1 MTYHLIK
8 FGNITVINMEEKKMP
23 WLTTIKKIA
32 SFFFILRNV
41 ISTHSSQFLRRN
53 LRECQKLTLIRTMP
67 CENNCHSYPEHRRRP
82 PHTQIFCSVNMK
94 LKWTWFL
101 FFHLPA
107 VCMCFRT
114 CFRNRACWNYSC
126 PPARGWLKSM
136 ECNSNTQR
144 PDSRL
149 NIENSRKMQYPFF
162 KSSSTTPNVK
172 NALNSP
178 EGGGKPNHGTPTTI
192 LKD

>member
-1 MTYHLIK
+1 MVDYYQKNCKL
-8 FGNITVINMEEKKMP
+8 
-23 WLTTIKKIA
+23 
-32 SFFFILRNV
+32 FFILRNV

-82 PHTQIFCSVNMK
+82 PPHPDFLPPQSTSGLKVLPILCSVNMK